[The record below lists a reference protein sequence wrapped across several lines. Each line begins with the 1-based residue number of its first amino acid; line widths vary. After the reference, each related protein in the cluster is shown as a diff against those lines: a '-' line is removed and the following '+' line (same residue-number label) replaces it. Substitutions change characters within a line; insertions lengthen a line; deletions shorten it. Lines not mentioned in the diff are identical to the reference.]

1 MSKQPMVVSEPISP
15 GILSVTAK
23 PDLSSASAASES
35 TQAAGKM
42 TTITKPTTTTTVS
55 PRTATSINPVAKI
68 DPPTS
73 WEDEYVSNIDTDK
86 TELTEDELRAKN
98 LTLGNEEHHTYY
110 NSTTLQNAESVQ
122 EYLKS
127 FQNLTPNSMLSKS
140 HRRAM
145 VKIRMRIL
153 KWLSLIT

>member
-1 MSKQPMVVSEPISP
+1 MQSSSSKQPMVVSEPISP

-23 PDLSSASAASES
+23 PDLASASPSES
-35 TQAAGKM
+35 TPGAGKM
-42 TTITKPTTTTTVS
+42 TTIKPSTTTTTVS
-55 PRTATSINPVAKI
+55 PRIATPTNPVAKM
-68 DPPTS
+68 DSSTS

-145 VKIRMRIL
+145 VKMIKGIL
-153 KWLSLIT
+153 TDFR